1 MACGT
6 ACAVAII
13 FAISTLFFPLLLNR
27 KAIIGYK
34 HNFPIAAQRALR
46 AATRERAG
54 LAFEGLVLGMIAG
67 MFLVLLGGK
76 MGKMSSVCTLAATAF
91 VVQSLY
97 YMLSPKSVWVLKHL
111 HTPGER
117 HSWLRLYREYQK
129 AYYGSIVAGI
139 VGAGLLGYG
148 LC

>member
-27 KAIIGYK
+27 KAIMGYK
-34 HNFPIAAQRALR
+34 REFPIVAQRALR

-67 MFLVLLGGK
+67 MFLVLLAGK

-91 VVQSLY
+91 VVQFFY

-129 AYYGSIVAGI
+129 AYYGSIIAGI